1 MRLHRLALAFFAL
14 WVAVGLV
21 VLHGSVH
28 TLVTALGRTDDPAR
42 LHLALLAGIE
52 AVAALLFLLR
62 RSMRLGAAAL
72 LVTFGIA
79 IVAHAARGEFAA
91 PLVVY
96 AVAVLLVMVH
106 GPASLPSLWQLDAR
120 ADLLTRV
127 GRLRPET
134 PALWGRMTCPQMLAH
149 LNDAVRMATG
159 ELPTAPRTGPMRRF
173 PLKQLVVYLMPIPR
187 GVPTARE
194 LIARIDRAEF
204 AQEAAA
210 FPMQLERFADR
221 PADTSMPA
229 HPAFGPLSRRAW
241 GVLAY
246 RHCDHHLRQFG
257 V

>member
-14 WVAVGLV
+14 WVTVGLV

-28 TLVTALGRTDDPAR
+28 TLVTALGDAANPSR

-62 RSMRLGAAAL
+62 RSMRLGGAAL

-79 IVAHAARGEFAA
+79 LVAHTLRGEF
-91 PLVVY
+91 PIQLLVY
-96 AVAVLLVMVH
+96 AAAVLFVMVH

-120 ADLLTRV
+120 ADLLQRA

-134 PALWGRMTCPQMLAH
+134 AALWGRMTCPQMLAH
-149 LNDAVRMATG
+149 VNDALRMALG
-159 ELPTAPRTGPMRRF
+159 ELPTEPRKLAMRHF
-173 PLKQLVVYLMPIPR
+173 PLKQFIVYLMPMPH

-194 LIARIDRAEF
+194 LVSRIDHAQF
-204 AQEAAA
+204 AQEAEAFAA
-210 FPMQLERFADR
+210 QLERFAER
-221 PADTSMPA
+221 PADAPMPA

-246 RHCDHHLRQFG
+246 RHCDHHLRQFA